1 MFENTG
7 WRKATTA
14 DERVYE
20 AAQYFTSHRNG
31 SPVQV
36 ATLTEAFTTS
46 DFPRLLA
53 SAFTAKALERQK
65 TVTPEFDSVVYKTTA
80 PDFTERPLVDLWSG
94 DAFERVHE
102 GEEYRAGT
110 LTETTV
116 KHRTAKWGRVYGL
129 TYELRR
135 SGDFGRLAD
144 FPALLANAEVRAKN
158 QAVANAL
165 TKDGAWDGE
174 FFGAVDNKPL
184 NADNLKAAIKQ
195 LASTED
201 HRGDLVETSNLV
213 LVVGPGLAQT
223 ARDLINVD
231 RLTVSSDANGK
242 TTKVETA
249 NPFKGLVTVVESR
262 ALGAAL
268 GDNQATA
275 WALLQGASSTLPS
288 LIQTGLAGAEG
299 IDIRVRNDQGTSVT
313 GGTIGADEGSFND
326 DTIWYRGRSFFNID
340 RGFREGVYA
349 STGK

>member
-7 WRKATTA
+7 WRKATSH

-36 ATLTEAFTTS
+36 ATLSEAFTTS
-46 DFPRLLA
+46 DFPELLA
-53 SAFTAKALERQK
+53 AAFTAKALEKQK
-65 TVTPEFDSVVYKTTA
+65 TVTPEFDTVVYKTTA
-80 PDFTERPLVDLWSG
+80 PDFTPRKLVDLWTG
-94 DAFERVHE
+94 DAFERVNE

-110 LTETTV
+110 LSDTQVE
-116 KHRTAKWGRVYGL
+116 HRTAKWGRSYGL

-144 FPALLANAEVRAKN
+144 FPTLLANAEVRAKN
-158 QAVANAL
+158 KAAAEAL
-165 TKDGAWDGE
+165 TKDGAWDAE
-174 FFGAVDNKPL
+174 FFGDVDNKPL
-184 NADNLKAAIKQ
+184 NADNLKAAIAK

-231 RLTVSSDANGK
+231 RLTISSEVNGK
-242 TTKVETA
+242 ATKVEIA
-249 NPFKGLVTVVESR
+249 NPFKGLVTVLESR

-313 GGTIGADEGSFND
+313 GRSIGADEGSFND

-340 RGFREGVYA
+340 RGFAEGVYA

>member
-1 MFENTG
+1 MFDNTG

-20 AAQYFTSHRNG
+20 AAQFFTSHRNG

-36 ATLTEAFTTS
+36 ATLSEAFTTS
-46 DFPRLLA
+46 DFPELLA
-53 SAFTAKALERQK
+53 AAFTAKALEAQK
-65 TVTPEFDSVVYKTTA
+65 TMTPEFDGVVYKTTA
-80 PDFTERPLVDLWSG
+80 PDFTPRKLIDLWSG
-94 DAFERVHE
+94 DAFERVNE

-116 KHRTAKWGRVYGL
+116 THKTAKWGRSYGL

-135 SGDFGRLAD
+135 SGDFDRLAD
-144 FPALLANAEVRAKN
+144 FPTLLANAEVRAKN
-158 QAVANAL
+158 QAVAEAL
-165 TKDGAWDGE
+165 TDDGEWDGE

-184 NADNLKAAIKQ
+184 NADNLKTAIAK
-195 LASTED
+195 LASTKD
-201 HRGDLVETSNLV
+201 HRGDFVETSNLV

-223 ARDLINVD
+223 ARELISID

-242 TTKVETA
+242 TTRVETA
-249 NPFKGLVTVVESR
+249 NPFRGLVTVVESR
-262 ALGAAL
+262 AVGTAL

-313 GGTIGADEGSFND
+313 GGTIAATEGSFND

-340 RGFREGVYA
+340 HGFREGVYA
-349 STGK
+349 STGM